1 MDPEELAQLLTEDQ
15 YGVIMPCWIQPKS
28 SIDAIAG
35 IHGDAIKIN
44 ITAPPVDG
52 KANEHLCK
60 CVAKLAG
67 IPKSSVELVSGMTS
81 RRKVVR
87 LYGIKKVELLKLLQQ
102 SISAKKLKI

>member
-1 MDPEELAQLLTEDQ
+1 MDSEELAQLLREDQ

-28 SIDAIAG
+28 SINAIAG
-35 IHGDAIKIN
+35 IHGDAIKIT

-67 IPKSSVELVSGMTS
+67 IPKSAVELISGATS

-87 LYGIKKVELLKLLQQ
+87 LSGIKKAELLKLLQQ
-102 SISAKKLKI
+102 GCSAKMLKT

>member
-1 MDPEELAQLLTEDQ
+1 MDSEELEQLLREDQ
-15 YGVIMPCWIQPKS
+15 HGVIMPCWIQPKS

-35 IHGDAIKIN
+35 VHGDAIKIT

-81 RRKVVR
+81 RRKVIR
-87 LYGIKKVELLKLLQQ
+87 LYGITKAELLTLLHKKNN
-102 SISAKKLKI
+102 SKKLKI